1 MKPPLDRIGW
11 GRKGVVL
18 LAQGGR
24 EHGYALHFLPGGRP
38 AFDVRIN
45 GKVTRIA
52 GEDPVKD
59 MARLEVKLDA
69 KTMTLSLN
77 GKILVSAK
85 SPGLIPVQPK
95 YPLSLAMDALTN
107 AGDYVVP
114 NSFNGTVLAVRIEGG
129 GKPFVISKL
138 EIGMPEATGDNKPI
152 MTE

>member
-1 MKPPLDRIGW
+1 
-11 GRKGVVL
+11 
-18 LAQGGR
+18 
-24 EHGYALHFLPGGRP
+24 
-38 AFDVRIN
+38 
-45 GKVTRIA
+45 VTRIA
-52 GEDPVKD
+52 GEDSVKD
-59 MARLEVKLDA
+59 MARLEAKLDA

-95 YPLSLAMDALTN
+95 DPLSVAMDTLTN

-129 GKPFVISKL
+129 GKPFVISNP
-138 EIGMPEATGDNKPI
+138 EIGIPEATGDNKPI

>member
-1 MKPPLDRIGW
+1 M
-11 GRKGVVL
+11 
-18 LAQGGR
+18 
-24 EHGYALHFLPGGRP
+24 
-38 AFDVRIN
+38 
-45 GKVTRIA
+45 TRIA

>member
-1 MKPPLDRIGW
+1 M
-11 GRKGVVL
+11 L

-38 AFDVRIN
+38 AFDIGMH

-52 GEDPVKD
+52 GEDPVKN
-59 MARLEVKLDA
+59 MASLEAKLGA

-85 SPGLIPVQPK
+85 SPGLIPVQPRD
-95 YPLSLAMDALTN
+95 PISVALDTLTN
-107 AGDYVVP
+107 AGDYVAP

-129 GKPFVISKL
+129 GKPFVISNL
-138 EIGMPEATGDNKPI
+138 EIGMPKATGDKKPI